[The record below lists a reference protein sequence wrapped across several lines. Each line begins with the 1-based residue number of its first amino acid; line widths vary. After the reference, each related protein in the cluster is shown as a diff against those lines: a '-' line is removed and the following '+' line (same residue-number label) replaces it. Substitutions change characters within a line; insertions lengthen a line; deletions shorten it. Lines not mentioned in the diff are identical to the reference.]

1 VLLTRGWLGEIAKR
15 GGGNSHTPYTHIKFL
30 FFFASEIISLVIFG
44 KKGYM
49 SDLKII
55 PARSVKESIEKNTS
69 KRMEK
74 YINNFNLRV
83 SEVVKSLD
91 LAKDFKII
99 LMPNEYNE
107 AFITSLCRSGYD
119 CKVLED
125 PRDGD
130 CLQVTLLTDG
140 PQYR

>member
-1 VLLTRGWLGEIAKR
+1 
-15 GGGNSHTPYTHIKFL
+15 
-30 FFFASEIISLVIFG
+30 
-44 KKGYM
+44 M

-55 PARSVKESIEKNTS
+55 PAGSVIESIEKNTS

-74 YINNFNLRV
+74 YINNFNVRV
-83 SEVVKSLD
+83 SDVVKDFD
-91 LAKDFKII
+91 LVKDFKII

-107 AFITSLCRSGYD
+107 SFITSLCKSGYN

-130 CLQVTLLTDG
+130 CLEVTLTKGG
-140 PQYR
+140 PEYR